1 LCGGVPLG
9 VTYSSPAISRLTA
22 LLTVRRAGLVL
33 SSNLEFNVSA
43 AGGTF
48 NFRRL
53 TMGLSAEA
61 GVVNIAALVVINQ
74 SGSAAQR
81 EAVLLGG
88 NLDFTVRF

>member
-43 AGGTF
+43 TTF

-74 SGSAAQR
+74 SGSSAQR